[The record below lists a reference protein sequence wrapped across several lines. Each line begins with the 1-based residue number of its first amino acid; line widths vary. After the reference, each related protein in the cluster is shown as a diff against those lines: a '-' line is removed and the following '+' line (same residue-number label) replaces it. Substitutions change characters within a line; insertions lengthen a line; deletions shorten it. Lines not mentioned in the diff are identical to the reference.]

1 MQLFTTDYP
10 DGDRGGNLVCIRPSE
25 KSRAI
30 DLHRLWD
37 GLLTSSSKLTQV
49 RNTATLLR
57 YRPEFSKSQLGEL
70 SSTDYESWAKE
81 SFEIAAK
88 FTYQNG
94 AIPGTSRGKAKECRT
109 VSNVKVLP
117 SGYARAAGHIADRRI
132 MLAGFRLADLL
143 KRDFHLNTPTIDMR
157 AGSAIKLPSEKKVV

>member
-1 MQLFTTDYP
+1 MDCSL
-10 DGDRGGNLVCIRPSE
+10 RPSE
-25 KSRAI
+25 KSWAI

-37 GLLTSSSKLTQV
+37 GLLKSSIKITQV

-94 AIPGTSRGKAKECRT
+94 AIPGTSKGKAKECST

-117 SGYARAAGHIADRRI
+117 LGYARTAGRIADRRI
-132 MLAGFRLADLL
+132 MLAGYRLADLL
-143 KRDFHLNTPTIDMR
+143 KRL
-157 AGSAIKLPSEKKVV
+157 